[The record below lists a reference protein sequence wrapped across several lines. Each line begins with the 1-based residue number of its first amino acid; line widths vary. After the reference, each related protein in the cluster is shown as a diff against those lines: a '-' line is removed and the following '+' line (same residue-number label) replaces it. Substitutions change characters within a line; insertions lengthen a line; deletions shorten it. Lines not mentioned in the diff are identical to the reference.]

1 MQHYHTFTERLGKFP
16 VTIDY
21 INRFRTKKEQ
31 KETLHKLQ
39 NGQVDIIVGTH
50 RLLSK
55 DVVFKDLG
63 LIIIDEEHKFGVGD
77 KEKLR
82 VLRSTVDTL
91 ALTATPIP
99 RTLQFS
105 LLGIRDFS
113 VISTPPPNRQP
124 VDTIIEV
131 FDPAVIRD
139 AVAYELSR
147 NGQVY
152 YIHNRVKDLEEIGAL
167 IKQLVPD
174 ARVAIAHGQ
183 QEAEAIEETMLRFID
198 HKFDVLVCT
207 TIVESGLD
215 IPNANTIIIS
225 QAHTYGLSVLHQM
238 RGRVGRSNRKAFCY
252 LLAPPQHIL
261 TTDARKRLQAIEEF
275 SDLGS
280 GFQISMRDMDIRG
293 AGDIL
298 GKEQSGFIADIGY
311 DTYHK
316 LLDEAIQELLD
327 ENPDELAPLLENS
340 PHRRKVGAGDC
351 HVDTDLQVLI
361 PDTYIANTAERLD
374 FYKRISEAQTEAD
387 LQALLR
393 ELRDRF
399 GLVPTP
405 VFDLFDTVRI
415 REAAKRVGFE
425 KVTFIDG
432 KLRCT
437 FISDPA
443 HGFFRT
449 PVFEAVLAYC
459 QENGKKVLLKQN
471 GKHLQLQRAG
481 LRTLK
486 EAWFAVKELADFVA
500 ERTAPVGVLAPGAGE
515 SGT

>member
-1 MQHYHTFTERLGKFP
+1 
-16 VTIDY
+16 
-21 INRFRTKKEQ
+21 
-31 KETLHKLQ
+31 
-39 NGQVDIIVGTH
+39 
-50 RLLSK
+50 
-55 DVVFKDLG
+55 
-63 LIIIDEEHKFGVGD
+63 
-77 KEKLR
+77 
-82 VLRSTVDTL
+82 
-91 ALTATPIP
+91 
-99 RTLQFS
+99 
-105 LLGIRDFS
+105 
-113 VISTPPPNRQP
+113 
-124 VDTIIEV
+124 
-131 FDPAVIRD
+131 
-139 AVAYELSR
+139 
-147 NGQVY
+147 
-152 YIHNRVKDLEEIGAL
+152 
-167 IKQLVPD
+167 
-174 ARVAIAHGQ
+174 
-183 QEAEAIEETMLRFID
+183 
-198 HKFDVLVCT
+198 
-207 TIVESGLD
+207 LD

-327 ENPDELAPLLENS
+327 ENPDELAPLLEQS
-340 PHRRKVGAGDC
+340 PHRRKIGAGDC

-374 FYKRISEAQTEAD
+374 FYKRISEAQTEPE
-387 LQALLR
+387 LLALLR
-393 ELRDRF
+393 ELKDRF
-399 GLVPTP
+399 GLIPAP

-437 FISDPA
+437 FISDPG
-443 HGFFRT
+443 HGFFKT
-449 PVFEAVLAYC
+449 PTFEAVLAYC
-459 QENGKKVLLKQN
+459 QENGKRVLLKQN
-471 GKHLQLQRAG
+471 GKQLQLQRTG
-481 LRTLK
+481 LKTIK
-486 EAWFAVKELADFVA
+486 EAWFAVKELADYVA
-500 ERTAPVGVLAPGAGE
+500 ERTTPLAVLNDAVHSAQG
-515 SGT
+515 